1 MISVSC
7 LHSILKFSQT
17 SVVWKVFSGN
27 TIQKLKLCF
36 LTLINVNYIRNLWTT
51 PGIVNTQYTDTLNG
65 DNYQN
70 KILI

>member
-1 MISVSC
+1 ME
-7 LHSILKFSQT
+7 SIFRKYNSKIK
-17 SVVWKVFSGN
+17 VVFFN
-27 TIQKLKLCF
+27 LD
-36 LTLINVNYIRNLWTT
+36 NVNYIRNLLTT